1 MADFTRTDR
10 LSHQIRQEVYSIIH
24 QLKDPR
30 IPEMLS
36 VTYARVTADLRYA
49 KIGVSA
55 IVDETQEKALMK
67 ALKGAAGFVRREL
80 GARVDLRYTP
90 EMVFEFDKSI
100 ERSISIQ
107 RTLNQISQ
115 TDKRD
120 DDAKDG

>member
-10 LSHQIRQEVYSIIH
+10 LSHQIRQEAYAIIH

-36 VTYARVTADLRYA
+36 VTYAKVTSDLHYA

-55 IVDETQEKALMK
+55 IADEKQQAAMMK
-67 ALKGAAGFVRREL
+67 ALKGASGFIRREL
-80 GARVDLRYTP
+80 GARMDLRYIP
-90 EMVFEFDKSI
+90 ELSFEFDKSI

-107 RTLNQISQ
+107 KTLEQISRSENGGEDSQ
-115 TDKRD
+115 DV
-120 DDAKDG
+120 